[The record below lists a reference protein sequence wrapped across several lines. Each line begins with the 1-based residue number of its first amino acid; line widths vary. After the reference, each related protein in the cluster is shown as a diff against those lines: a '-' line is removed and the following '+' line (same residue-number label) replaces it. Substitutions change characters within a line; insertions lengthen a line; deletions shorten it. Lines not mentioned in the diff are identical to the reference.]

1 MDQKSNENEGQV
13 SGPEARALILWHS
26 YLTGD
31 TSQLDGMT
39 RTVRQVFKRLPSP
52 PRCQV
57 CNAPFHGAGGMLVGL
72 FGFGAGRSSFN
83 PRLCDRCEI
92 LVKRYQV
99 GTEVPLSL
107 LFADVRGS
115 TTLAEE
121 IGASAF
127 HQVINRFYTTSTEI
141 LVQSNALIEKMI
153 GDEVAGMYVPGI
165 AGPEHARVAV
175 EAARWLLKATGHA
188 DPGGPWI
195 RVGVGVHTGIAYVGA
210 VGSSQVVSDITVLG
224 DAANTCARLASQ
236 AGPGEILVSEE
247 ACQAADL
254 GLEDCE
260 ARLLQLKGRSQP
272 LPVRVIRV
280 AELSRQAPSN
290 DLIK

>member
-1 MDQKSNENEGQV
+1 MDQQSKEIEEQRG
-13 SGPEARALILWHS
+13 GPEERAFILWHS

-31 TSQLDGMT
+31 RSRLDAKT
-39 RTVRQVFKRLPSP
+39 RMVRQIFKRLPSA

-57 CNAPFHGAGGMLVGL
+57 CNAPFQGPGGMVVSL

-83 PRLCDRCEI
+83 PRLCDRCEV
-92 LVKRYQV
+92 LVKQSQV

-127 HQVINRFYTTSTEI
+127 HHLINRFYTTSTEI
-141 LVQSNALIEKMI
+141 LVQTNALIEKMI
-153 GDEVAGMYVPGI
+153 GDEVAGLYVPGI
-165 AGPEHARVAV
+165 AGPDHAKIAV
-175 EAARWLLKATGHA
+175 QAARALLKATGHA

-195 RVGVGVHTGIAYVGA
+195 QVGVGVHTGTAYVGA
-210 VGSSQVVSDITVLG
+210 VGSSQIVSDITVLG
-224 DAANTCARLASQ
+224 DVANTTARLASQ
-236 AGPGEILVSEE
+236 AGAGEILVSEE
-247 ACQAADL
+247 TCHAADL

-260 ARLLQLKGRSQP
+260 TRLLQLKGRSHP
-272 LPVRVIRV
+272 VTVRVLRV
-280 AELSRQAPSN
+280 LE
-290 DLIK
+290 